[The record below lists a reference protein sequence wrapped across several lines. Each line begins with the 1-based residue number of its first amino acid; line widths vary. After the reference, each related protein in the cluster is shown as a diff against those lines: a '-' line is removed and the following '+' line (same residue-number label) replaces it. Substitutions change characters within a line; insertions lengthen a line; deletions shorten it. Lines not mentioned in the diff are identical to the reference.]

1 MKYANIWAKKCQ
13 KKKLLPVDE
22 VAGEA
27 GENDEED
34 GVRDNGRKANGEWR
48 MVSGNKIRQNG

>member
-34 GVRDNGRKANGEWR
+34 GVRDNGRKAN
-48 MVSGNKIRQNG
+48 S

>member
-27 GENDEED
+27 GENNEED
-34 GVRDNGRKANGEWR
+34 GVT
-48 MVSGNKIRQNG
+48 

>member
-13 KKKLLPVDE
+13 KKNFLSVDE

-34 GVRDNGRKANGEWR
+34 GVTDNGREAN
-48 MVSGNKIRQNG
+48 S

>member
-1 MKYANIWAKKCQ
+1 MKSVYFILWYLKSAAKVQQKNEIRKYLGKKMS
-13 KKKLLPVDE
+13 KKKLLSVDE

-34 GVRDNGRKANGEWR
+34 GVAK
-48 MVSGNKIRQNG
+48 

>member
-1 MKYANIWAKKCQ
+1 MKYANIWAKKYQ
-13 KKKLLPVDE
+13 KKDILPVDE

-34 GVRDNGRKANGEWR
+34 GVT
-48 MVSGNKIRQNG
+48 

>member
-1 MKYANIWAKKCQ
+1 MKAATIGAKKCQ
-13 KKKLLPVDE
+13 KKDILSVDE

-34 GVRDNGRKANGEWR
+34 GVT
-48 MVSGNKIRQNG
+48 